1 MVLAFL
7 CKTIL
12 TGQIAVVGNMKAQ
25 GLYHGLAFLK
35 VYHIILIDICGKQL
49 LGIDQLLGV
58 GKGVLQILLRVFSL
72 QGRKNC
78 VLLILCELLR
88 LFHIGHNVRQGLYHI
103 IKKGVHRMDR
113 AAVNIQ
119 DDMISV
125 VDILMNQNNSPICVV
140 N

>member
-7 CKTIL
+7 CKTVL
-12 TGQIAVVGNMKAQ
+12 TGQIAVVGNMKA
-25 GLYHGLAFLK
+25 
-35 VYHIILIDICGKQL
+35 
-49 LGIDQLLGV
+49 
-58 GKGVLQILLRVFSL
+58 
-72 QGRKNC
+72 
-78 VLLILCELLR
+78 
-88 LFHIGHNVRQGLYHI
+88 QGLYHI

-113 AAVNIQ
+113 AAVDIQ